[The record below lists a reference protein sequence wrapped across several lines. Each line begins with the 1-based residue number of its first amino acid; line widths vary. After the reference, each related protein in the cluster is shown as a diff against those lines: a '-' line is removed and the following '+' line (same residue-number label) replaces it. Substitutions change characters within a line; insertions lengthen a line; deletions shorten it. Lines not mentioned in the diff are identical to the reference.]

1 MHGQRLALGARV
13 VWLLAVAS
21 VLGGAY
27 VHTVLAAGRLPLS
40 AAGRIEQAQ
49 PAAAGCARLWVGQE
63 QAIEEALRTA
73 AIERVDVVPIGV
85 TKPKRAFFAN
95 GAPIASAAWKALRP
109 GYRSGYYESY
119 KSEIA
124 AYELDKLLGMQMVP
138 PAVERTVEGET
149 GAVVLWLEG
158 VKGWDK
164 DRPAKGPE
172 PEWSRQISRMK
183 LFDQLIANID
193 RNQGNLLYDADWHL
207 FLIDHSRAF
216 TDRTN
221 LRGMATVGLVDQ
233 RLWDGIN
240 ALTREDL
247 QRVLGPWL
255 EARAIDAILTRRERM
270 REEVKKSVAK
280 LGEARVFLR

>member
-1 MHGQRLALGARV
+1 